1 MTLLADLPGKTALT
15 LMKVRLSAVK
25 GWYVTAAPDS
35 DRDRA
40 MYWTALAWFFS

>member
-15 LMKVRLSAVK
+15 LTKVRLSAVK